1 MDPTDYQ
8 SDIDLNVSVAIKD
21 KESCIKKNTKPP
33 DKTSVLNNLFDSHS
47 FIHVVHMLRSKEE
60 KSV

>member
-21 KESCIKKNTKPP
+21 KESCIKKK
-33 DKTSVLNNLFDSHS
+33 H
-47 FIHVVHMLRSKEE
+47 
-60 KSV
+60 